1 MSRTP
6 VKTPAKTEAPA
17 RTANAAAQPA
27 PARGTRKRVRDDSG
41 WQAQK
46 SAMTRDGILDAAVS
60 CFVEIGYAATTTAR
74 IAEVAG
80 VSRGA
85 MLHHFASKAE
95 LVQAA
100 VEHLHRKLV
109 ALYATSIDAIT
120 HDLAVAERNRR
131 GLQGYW
137 NYLSSDLF
145 IAYHELCVAGRSDP
159 ELQRILETTVV
170 RFDEAVRSANVALFP
185 EWAAK
190 GELFDFAMDI
200 TKFVMEG
207 MAVSQITGQKEKRIE
222 RMIGYLGDRLDEI
235 FHEGVS
241 GTAIQ
246 RHTTRK
252 SAGTRKSR

>member
-1 MSRTP
+1 MTRRTP
-6 VKTPAKTEAPA
+6 A
-17 RTANAAAQPA
+17 RKVSRA
-27 PARGTRKRVRDDSG
+27 RDDSG

-46 SAMTRDGILDAAVS
+46 SAMTREGILDAAVS
-60 CFVEIGYAATTTAR
+60 CFVDIGYAATTTAR

-109 ALYATSIDAIT
+109 ALYSASIDAIT

-131 GLQGYW
+131 GLRGYW

-170 RFDEAVRSANVALFP
+170 RFDAAVRTANESLFP

-190 GELFDFAMDI
+190 GELFEFAMDI
-200 TKFVMEG
+200 TKFLMEG

-222 RMIGYLGDRLDEI
+222 RMIRCLGDRLDEI

-246 RHTTRK
+246 RHTARK
-252 SAGTRKSR
+252 STGTRKTR